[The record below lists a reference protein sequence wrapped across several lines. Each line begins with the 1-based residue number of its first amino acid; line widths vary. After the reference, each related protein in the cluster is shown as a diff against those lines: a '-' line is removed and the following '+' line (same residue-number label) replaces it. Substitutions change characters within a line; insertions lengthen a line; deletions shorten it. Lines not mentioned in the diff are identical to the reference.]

1 MEAARVLTCLYPTRR
16 PVRRLDLNLML
27 MALIIRFPSI
37 DIAVIQLVGIIII
50 IIIIIIINLSYPQIY
65 REFFRAT

>member
-1 MEAARVLTCLYPTRR
+1 
-16 PVRRLDLNLML
+16 ML

-50 IIIIIIINLSYPQIY
+50 IIIIIINLSYPQIY

>member
-50 IIIIIIINLSYPQIY
+50 INLSYPQIY

>member
-50 IIIIIIINLSYPQIY
+50 IIIIINLSYPQIY

>member
-50 IIIIIIINLSYPQIY
+50 IIIIIINLSYPQIY

>member
-37 DIAVIQLVGIIII
+37 DSAVIQLVGI